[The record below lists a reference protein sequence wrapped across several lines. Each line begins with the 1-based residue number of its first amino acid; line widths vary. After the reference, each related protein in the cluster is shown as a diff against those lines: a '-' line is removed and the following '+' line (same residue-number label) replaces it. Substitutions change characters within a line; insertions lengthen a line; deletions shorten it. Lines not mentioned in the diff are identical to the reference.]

1 MSIFRFRKFSVDSGE
16 CAMKVGTDAVILGAA
31 VTLPSMG
38 NAVQA
43 STDAPYFAGNSPS
56 FSPAEALP
64 AHRRIQ
70 VLDAGCG
77 SGVIGLMI
85 AQRLEAAGFREYD
98 VTGVEID
105 GLAAEQAGRN
115 FAASPWSWH
124 LKCLNVSMLGF
135 TPETSCDLIVS
146 NPPYYDDSLL
156 PPDSRRSTARHTG
169 GEAFGYPQ
177 LLDFASSHLRT
188 GGNLALILPHQE
200 LTRLLRLAA
209 SYGLRATRLLH
220 VRTTP
225 SKEPSRLVAEFTPDA
240 GHGNAISS
248 HETGPSEEYLTIQD
262 ASRFP
267 QNKNSWTDEYLAL
280 TGEFYLSSAH
290 T

>member
-1 MSIFRFRKFSVDSGE
+1 MSIFRFRKFSVDSGD

-31 VTLPSMG
+31 VTLPDNRG
-38 NAVQA
+38 K
-43 STDAPYFAGNSPS
+43 
-56 FSPAEALP
+56 
-64 AHRRIQ
+64 IQ

-77 SGVIGLMI
+77 SGVIGLMV

-115 FAASPWSWH
+115 FAASPWNRY

-135 TPETSCDLIVS
+135 TPETAYDLIVS

-169 GEAFGYPQ
+169 SGAFGYPQ
-177 LLDFASSHLRT
+177 LLEFTSEHLRAN
-188 GGNLALILPHQE
+188 GILALILPHQE
-200 LTRLLRLAA
+200 LARLLRLAA
-209 SYGLRATRLLH
+209 SYGLHATRLLH

-225 SKEPSRLVAEFTPDA
+225 SKEPSRLVAEFTSDA
-240 GHGNAISS
+240 ASGKAAGM
-248 HETGPSEEYLTIQD
+248 TPVEEYLTIQD
-262 ASRFP
+262 AARFP

-280 TGEFYLSSAH
+280 TQEFYL
-290 T
+290 

>member
-1 MSIFRFRKFSVDSGE
+1 
-16 CAMKVGTDAVILGAA
+16 MKVGTDAVILGAA
-31 VTLPSMG
+31 VTLPDNRG
-38 NAVQA
+38 K
-43 STDAPYFAGNSPS
+43 
-56 FSPAEALP
+56 
-64 AHRRIQ
+64 IQ

-77 SGVIGLMI
+77 SGVIGLMV
-85 AQRLEAAGFREYD
+85 AQRLEAAGFREYN

-115 FAASPWSWH
+115 FAASPWREK
-124 LKCLNVSMLGF
+124 LKCLNVSMLDF
-135 TPETSCDLIVS
+135 APETAYDLIVS

-177 LLDFASSHLRT
+177 LLEFATSHLRA
-188 GGNLALILPHQE
+188 GGILALILPRQE

-209 SYGLRATRLLH
+209 SYGLHATRLLH
-220 VRTTP
+220 IRTTP

-240 GHGNAISS
+240 GHGDAISS
-248 HETGPSEEYLTIQD
+248 LGTGLTAGGPDEEYLTIQD
-262 ASRFP
+262 AIHFP

-280 TGEFYLSSAH
+280 TGEFYL
-290 T
+290 

>member
-1 MSIFRFRKFSVDSGE
+1 MSIFRFRKFSVDSGD

-31 VTLPSMG
+31 VTLPSCEK
-38 NAVQA
+38 
-43 STDAPYFAGNSPS
+43 SL
-56 FSPAEALP
+56 SPASQYAEDESFPLSTSDSV
-64 AHRRIQ
+64 RLGIE

-77 SGVIGLMI
+77 SGVIGLMV

-105 GLAAEQAGRN
+105 TPAAEQAERN
-115 FAASPWSWH
+115 FGASPWSGH
-124 LKCLNVSMLGF
+124 LKCLNVSMLNF
-135 TPETSCDLIVS
+135 APETAYDLIVS

-169 GEAFGYPQ
+169 GDAFGYPQ
-177 LLDFASSHLRT
+177 LLEFASEHLRAK
-188 GGNLALILPHQE
+188 GILALILPHQE

-209 SYGLRATRLLH
+209 SYGLHATRLLH

-225 SKEPSRLVAEFTPDA
+225 SKEPSRLVAEFTPDTTI
-240 GHGNAISS
+240 GNASS
-248 HETGPSEEYLTIQD
+248 TRDNCGKAAGITPAEEYLTIQD
-262 ASRFP
+262 ASRFT

-280 TGEFYLSSAH
+280 AREFYL
-290 T
+290 

>member
-31 VTLPSMG
+31 VTLPG
-38 NAVQA
+38 NR
-43 STDAPYFAGNSPS
+43 GKI
-56 FSPAEALP
+56 
-64 AHRRIQ
+64 R

-77 SGVIGLMI
+77 SGVIGLMV

-98 VTGVEID
+98 ITGVEID

-115 FAASPWSWH
+115 FAASPWSGH
-124 LKCLNVSMLGF
+124 FKCLNVNMLNF
-135 TPETSCDLIVS
+135 APETLYDLIVS

-156 PPDSRRSTARHTG
+156 PPDSRRTTARHTG

-177 LLDFASSHLRT
+177 LLEFASEHLRA
-188 GGNLALILPHQE
+188 GGTLSLILPHQE

-220 VRTTP
+220 IRTTP

-240 GHGNAISS
+240 GHGDAVSA
-248 HETGPSEEYLTIQD
+248 HRTGLTPAGAAPTEDYLTIQD
-262 ASRFP
+262 AALFP

-280 TGEFYLSSAH
+280 TGEFYL
-290 T
+290 

>member
-1 MSIFRFRKFSVDSGE
+1 MGIFRFRKFSVDSGD

-31 VTLPSMG
+31 VTLPSCE
-38 NAVQA
+38 
-43 STDAPYFAGNSPS
+43 NSL
-56 FSPAEALP
+56 SPASQHSGDESFP
-64 AHRRIQ
+64 PSTSDSVRRGIE

-77 SGVIGLMI
+77 SGVIGLMV

-105 GLAAEQAGRN
+105 SPAAEQAERN
-115 FAASPWSWH
+115 FGASPWSGH
-124 LKCLNVSMLGF
+124 FKCLNVSMLGF
-135 TPETSCDLIVS
+135 APETAYDLIVS

-169 GEAFGYPQ
+169 GDAFGYPQ
-177 LLDFASSHLRT
+177 LLEFAASGHLRA
-188 GGNLALILPHQE
+188 GGILALILPHQE

-209 SYGLRATRLLH
+209 SYGLHATRLLH

-225 SKEPSRLVAEFTPDA
+225 SKEPSRLVAEFTLDTASGKAA
-240 GHGNAISS
+240 GI
-248 HETGPSEEYLTIQD
+248 TPTEEYLTIQD

-267 QNKNSWTDEYLAL
+267 QNKNSWTDEYLTL
-280 TGEFYLSSAH
+280 TREFYL
-290 T
+290 

>member
-31 VTLPSMG
+31 VTLPDSCG
-38 NAVQA
+38 
-43 STDAPYFAGNSPS
+43 GI
-56 FSPAEALP
+56 
-64 AHRRIQ
+64 R

-115 FAASPWSWH
+115 FAASPWSGH
-124 LKCLNVSMLGF
+124 LKCLNVSMLGYS
-135 TPETSCDLIVS
+135 PETAYDLIVS
-146 NPPYYDDSLL
+146 NPPYYDASLL
-156 PPDSRRSTARHTG
+156 SPDDRRSTARHTG
-169 GEAFGYPQ
+169 GGAFGYPE
-177 LLDFASSHLRT
+177 LLEFSSEHLRAD
-188 GGNLALILPHQE
+188 GILALILPHQE
-200 LTRLLRLAA
+200 LTRLLRVAA

-240 GHGNAISS
+240 GHGNAIFANG
-248 HETGPSEEYLTIQD
+248 TGPSEEYLTIQD

-267 QNKNSWTDEYLAL
+267 QNKNSWTDGYLAL
-280 TGEFYLSSAH
+280 TGEFYL
-290 T
+290 

>member
-1 MSIFRFRKFSVDSGE
+1 MSIFRFRKFSVDSGD

-31 VTLPSMG
+31 VTLPDSCG
-38 NAVQA
+38 
-43 STDAPYFAGNSPS
+43 
-56 FSPAEALP
+56 E
-64 AHRRIQ
+64 IE

-77 SGVIGLMI
+77 SGVIGLMV
-85 AQRLEAAGFREYD
+85 AQRLEAAGFRDYN

-105 GLAAEQAGRN
+105 TPAAEQAERN
-115 FAASPWSWH
+115 FGASPWNEH

-135 TPETSCDLIVS
+135 EPETAYDLIVS

-169 GEAFGYPQ
+169 GGAFGYPQ
-177 LLDFASSHLRT
+177 LLEFAASHLRAE
-188 GGNLALILPHQE
+188 GILALILPHQE
-200 LTRLLRLAA
+200 LTRLLRLAV

-225 SKEPSRLVAEFTPDA
+225 SKEPSRLVAEFTSDA
-240 GHGNAISS
+240 AIGNASS
-248 HETGPSEEYLTIQD
+248 TRNNCGKAAGITPTEESLTIQD
-262 ASRFP
+262 AATFP

-280 TGEFYLSSAH
+280 TGEFYL
-290 T
+290 

>member
-31 VTLPSMG
+31 VTLPSCE
-38 NAVQA
+38 
-43 STDAPYFAGNSPS
+43 NSL
-56 FSPAEALP
+56 SPASQHSGNESFPLSTSDSV
-64 AHRRIQ
+64 RCGIE

-77 SGVIGLMI
+77 SGVIGLMA

-98 VTGVEID
+98 ITGVEID

-115 FAASPWSWH
+115 FAASPWSGH
-124 LKCLNVSMLGF
+124 FKCLNVSMLGF
-135 TPETSCDLIVS
+135 TPETAYDLIVS
-146 NPPYYDDSLL
+146 NPPYYDASLL

-177 LLDFASSHLRT
+177 LLEFAASHLSP
-188 GGNLALILPHQE
+188 GGVLALILPHQE

-220 VRTTP
+220 IRTTP
-225 SKEPSRLVAEFTPDA
+225 SKEPSRLVAEFTPEV
-240 GHGNAISS
+240 GSS
-248 HETGPSEEYLTIQD
+248 STRGICRKDVKTAEETLTIQD
-262 ASRFP
+262 ATHFP
-267 QNKNSWTDEYLAL
+267 QNKNTWTDEYLAL
-280 TGEFYLSSAH
+280 TGEFYL
-290 T
+290 

>member
-1 MSIFRFRKFSVDSGE
+1 MSIFRFRKFSVDSGD

-31 VTLPSMG
+31 VTLPDSCG
-38 NAVQA
+38 
-43 STDAPYFAGNSPS
+43 
-56 FSPAEALP
+56 E
-64 AHRRIQ
+64 IE

-77 SGVIGLMI
+77 SGVIGLMA
-85 AQRLEAAGFREYD
+85 AQRLEAAGFREYN

-105 GLAAEQAGRN
+105 TPAAEQAERN
-115 FAASPWSWH
+115 FGASPWNAH
-124 LKCLNVSMLGF
+124 LKCLNVSMLNF
-135 TPETSCDLIVS
+135 APVTAYDLIVS

-169 GEAFGYPQ
+169 GDAFGYPQ
-177 LLDFASSHLRT
+177 LLEFASEHLRD
-188 GGNLALILPHQE
+188 GGTLALILPHQE

-240 GHGNAISS
+240 ASGKAAGLTPV
-248 HETGPSEEYLTIQD
+248 EDFLTIQD
-262 ASRFP
+262 ASSFP

-280 TGEFYLSSAH
+280 TGEFYL
-290 T
+290 

>member
-1 MSIFRFRKFSVDSGE
+1 MDSGE

-31 VTLPSMG
+31 ATLPSCK
-38 NAVQA
+38 NSLSSA
-43 STDAPYFAGNSPS
+43 SQHTEDES
-56 FSPAEALP
+56 FSLSTSDSVQRGIE
-64 AHRRIQ
+64 

-77 SGVIGLMI
+77 SGVIGLMV

-98 VTGVEID
+98 ITGVEID

-115 FAASPWSWH
+115 FAASPWSGH

-146 NPPYYDDSLL
+146 NPPYYDASLL

-177 LLDFASSHLRT
+177 LLEFASEHLRPE
-188 GGNLALILPHQE
+188 GILALILPHQE
-200 LTRLLRLAA
+200 LTRLLRVAA
-209 SYGLRATRLLH
+209 SYGLSATRLLH

-225 SKEPSRLVAEFTPDA
+225 SKEPSRLVAEFTRS
-240 GHGNAISS
+240 IV
-248 HETGPSEEYLTIQD
+248 HETAESCLTIQD
-262 ASRFP
+262 TARFP

-280 TGEFYLSSAH
+280 TGEFYL
-290 T
+290 